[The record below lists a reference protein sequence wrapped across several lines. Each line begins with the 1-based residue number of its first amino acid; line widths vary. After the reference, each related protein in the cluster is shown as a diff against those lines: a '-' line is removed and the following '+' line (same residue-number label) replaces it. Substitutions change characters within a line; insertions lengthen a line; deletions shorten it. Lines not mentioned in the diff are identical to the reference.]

1 MYLHKLCE
9 IPCLENYIMK
19 YLPDFLIF
27 CYQINTYLLKIFVPY
42 TIIKIRYYVGG
53 MKMNKPKS
61 INALMAYMRDNKGI
75 QINGS
80 TQKKKL
86 RYMGYFHGYKGYRYH
101 GSPNNTFLFQSFNE
115 LQAVYNFD
123 MALKAIFYPQIM
135 FLETAIK
142 NYVLEVIIE
151 SINSKRFA
159 DIYSKLLS
167 DYKSYPVGS
176 NKYKNAIIKRMN
188 VRNKI
193 YNIISRDYGK
203 RYIVN
208 HYYDKDQPLPIW
220 AIFELLTLGEFGNF
234 ISCLNI
240 TVRKTISKSVGIK
253 TSVDSDGQLLTMI
266 VYVLKDL
273 RNAVAHNN
281 TIFDTRFKS
290 GSVNTRIANYI
301 STETGISNLT
311 FKTITDYVILIGFL
325 MKLLQCSK
333 SDIMAFIHKF
343 EQTCEIFRKT
353 VSTQIYTSVIYTDT
367 RQKLALLKKY
377 L

>member
-1 MYLHKLCE
+1 MC
-9 IPCLENYIMK
+9 
-19 YLPDFLIF
+19 
-27 CYQINTYLLKIFVPY
+27 
-42 TIIKIRYYVGG
+42 
-53 MKMNKPKS
+53 KPKS

-101 GSPNNTFLFQSFNE
+101 NSPNNIFPFQSFNE

-123 MALKAIFYPQIM
+123 MALKTMFYPQIM
-135 FLETAIK
+135 FLETTIK
-142 NYVLEVIIE
+142 NYVLEIILDTT
-151 SINSKRFA
+151 NSKRFA
-159 DIYSKLLS
+159 DVYSKLLT

-176 NKYKNAIIKRMN
+176 NKYKNAISKRMN

-193 YNIISRDYGK
+193 YSIISRDYGK

-240 TVRKTISKSVGIK
+240 TVRKAISKSVGIK
-253 TSVDSDGQLLTMI
+253 RAVDGDGQLLTMI

-281 TIFDTRFKS
+281 TIFDTRFKT
-290 GSVNTRIANYI
+290 GNINTRIANYI
-301 STETGISNLT
+301 SAETGISNLA
-311 FKTITDYVILIGFL
+311 FHTIVDYMILISFL
-325 MKLLQCSK
+325 MKLLQCPK
-333 SDIMAFIHKF
+333 SDIMSFVHKF

-353 VSTQIYTSVIYTDT
+353 VSTQIYTSIVYTDT
-367 RQKLALLKKY
+367 RQKIALLKNY